1 MAKKA
6 HACSSPSEPRIF
18 AELEGVSSSAI
29 DCVSRSCRPSTSGT
43 KPSAVPEG
51 RINGEPSANP
61 GSDTPTLPP
70 PISPQGPQCDIQNLA
85 VVGSLPDV
93 EVESPP
99 VESSISSKVAND
111 TPDPAPLRQLRK
123 RKPKAASVYCKRAA
137 DPGDPFEQ
145 MSEKVQKKRLNA
157 VRNLEQAWSEK
168 QDEWLPKLLWAVEIC
183 VDGDPD
189 QLKTA
194 RDWHTGVLV
203 KLSEVSELTSRDLV
217 SAHNYLQEAGQHHGL
232 SWDEEPNAAGI
243 TVHKLL
249 ELLERAHRL
258 AVRAQ
263 SSELSTTPNP
273 EQERTARTRRGI
285 GSLAC
290 KGLECS
296 DVDDEEPPM
305 LPRQAFKRELS
316 EGSQGS
322 IVVTGTGPNKRLR
335 ADSQPRPQ
343 PEVQPEVQLE
353 VQPGAPPS
361 VLNRSHVEIEEAI
374 RAAQLAA
381 ARFDMLEKEDRVRRL
396 KQQLSS

>member
-1 MAKKA
+1 M
-6 HACSSPSEPRIF
+6 PRTIP
-18 AELEGVSSSAI
+18 
-29 DCVSRSCRPSTSGT
+29 D
-43 KPSAVPEG
+43 
-51 RINGEPSANP
+51 
-61 GSDTPTLPP
+61 GSISDEAPTRTGLDTPTSPP
-70 PISPQGPQCDIQNLA
+70 PESPRGPHGNNQNTA
-85 VVGSLPDV
+85 VVGNFPDAV
-93 EVESPP
+93 
-99 VESSISSKVAND
+99 VESSPVGSSIGTEVAND
-111 TPDPAPLRQLRK
+111 TPDPPHSRQLRK
-123 RKPKAASVYCKRAA
+123 KKPKATSVSRKRASDA
-137 DPGDPFEQ
+137 GDLFKQ
-145 MSEKVQKKRLNA
+145 MSETVQKRRLAA
-157 VRNLEQAWSEK
+157 VKKLEQAWSKK
-168 QDEWLPKLLWAVEIC
+168 QDEWLPKLLWAAELR
-183 VDGDPD
+183 VDGDSD
-189 QLKTA
+189 QLKPA

-335 ADSQPRPQ
+335 ADSQPGPQ
-343 PEVQPEVQLE
+343 PEVQPEAQREPPTNAVDRTRLE
-353 VQPGAPPS
+353 
-361 VLNRSHVEIEEAI
+361 LEEAI
-374 RAAQLAA
+374 GAAELAA
-381 ARFDMLEKEDRVRRL
+381 ARFDMLEKKDRVQRL
-396 KQQLSS
+396 KLQLRS